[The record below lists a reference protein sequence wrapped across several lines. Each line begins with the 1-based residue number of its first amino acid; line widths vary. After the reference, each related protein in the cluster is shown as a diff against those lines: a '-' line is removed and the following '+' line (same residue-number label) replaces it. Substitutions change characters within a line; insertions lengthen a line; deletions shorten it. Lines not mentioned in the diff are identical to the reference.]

1 MSLLHKIISKG
12 NGNRYYR
19 ITNAD
24 GKSWLLPAHNMR
36 VALNLYQPS
45 GRNGKLLKALFPW
58 LHHIPFVRKA
68 IKAETICCTLCEE
81 LKELLQRVFE
91 CKEIEFAIF
100 EGTPCVHQK
109 ITIQLSCGKKILGYC
124 KASDNSEILA
134 LFERETAILSQLAE
148 SGVTDIPQPLY
159 CGTMSNGVHIF
170 IQSTAKTT
178 KSQTTHTW
186 GVLQERFLAA
196 LHEKTKQLLPFE
208 DSDYYRTMTALQE
221 HIDWL
226 PANIDREVITTAIA
240 RVMAEYS
247 GKMVEFSACHG
258 DFTPWNMFVECGKLF
273 VFDFEYAARTYPAGI
288 DRCHFEIQTMRLEQ
302 GADNSEIVQLYKERE
317 NPLLTKYLLS
327 IIAQY
332 TMREKGV
339 YDKETMH
346 VFELWARLLEIQENR
361 I

>member
-1 MSLLHKIISKG
+1 MLLDKITTCNTCAKF
-12 NGNRYYR
+12 YR

-24 GKSWLLPAHNMR
+24 GKSWLLPARNMR

-81 LKELLQRVFE
+81 LKELLQRVFK

-109 ITIQLSCGKKILGYC
+109 TTIQLSCGKKILGYC
-124 KASDNSEILA
+124 KASDNKEILA

-148 SGVTDIPQPLY
+148 RCVTDIPQPLY
-159 CGTMSNGVHIF
+159 CGTMSNGVHIY

-186 GVLQERFLAA
+186 GALQERFLAA

-208 DSDYYRTMTALQE
+208 HSDYYRTLTTLQE

-226 PANIDREVITTAIA
+226 PANINKGVVTTAIA

-258 DFTPWNMFVECGKLF
+258 DFTPWNMFVERGKLF
-273 VFDFEYAARTYPAGI
+273 VFDFEYAALSYPAGI

-302 GADNSEIVQLYKERE
+302 GADNSEIVQLYEKRE
-317 NPLLTKYLLS
+317 NTLLTKYLLS

-339 YDKETMH
+339 YNKETMH
-346 VFELWARLLEIQENR
+346 VFELWAQLLETQENR

>member
-1 MSLLHKIISKG
+1 MLLDKITTCNTCAKF
-12 NGNRYYR
+12 YR

-24 GKSWLLPAHNMR
+24 GKSWLLPARNMR

-45 GRNGKLLKALFPW
+45 GRNGKLLKVLFPW

-109 ITIQLSCGKKILGYC
+109 ATIQLSCGKKILGYC
-124 KASDNSEILA
+124 KASDNKEILA

-148 SGVTDIPQPLY
+148 RCVTDIPQPLY

-170 IQSTAKTT
+170 VQSTAKTT

-186 GVLQERFLAA
+186 GALQEEFLAS
-196 LHEKTKQLLPFE
+196 LHEKTKQLILFE
-208 DSDYYRTMTALQE
+208 NSDYYRTLTALQE

-226 PANIDREVITTAIA
+226 PTNIDKVVVTTAIA
-240 RVMAEYS
+240 RIMAEYR

-258 DFTPWNMFVECGKLF
+258 DFTPWNMFVERGKLF
-273 VFDFEYAARTYPAGI
+273 VFDFEYAALSYPAGI

-317 NPLLTKYLLS
+317 NTLLTKYLLS

-332 TMREKGV
+332 TVREKGV
-339 YDKETMH
+339 YNKETMH
-346 VFELWARLLEIQENR
+346 VFELWVRLLETQENR

>member
-12 NGNRYYR
+12 SGNHYYR

-24 GKSWLLPAHNMR
+24 GKSWLLPARNMR

-124 KASDNSEILA
+124 KASDNRDILA

-148 SGVTDIPQPLY
+148 RCVTDIPQPLY

-226 PANIDREVITTAIA
+226 PANIDRVVVTAAIA
-240 RVMAEYS
+240 RIMAEYS

-258 DFTPWNMFVECGKLF
+258 DFTPWNMFVERGKLF
-273 VFDFEYAARTYPAGI
+273 VFDFEYAALTYPAGI
-288 DRCHFEIQTMRLEQ
+288 DKIHFHLQTAIFEKHLASNEILEQ
-302 GADNSEIVQLYKERE
+302 INRGEWGDKDTIRL
-317 NPLLTKYLLS
+317 YLLD
-327 IIAQY
+327 IIARF
-332 TMREKGV
+332 TIREKGDV
-339 YDKETMH
+339 SGNVAH
-346 VFELWARLLEIQENR
+346 SFGIWCHLLKHCI
-361 I
+361 